1 MATKCFFFFFLRDK
15 IWSGWWHGKDPVN
28 LTGYQASFSLLIFT
42 TKDSILPCCSNP
54 PSAWAFYCH
63 CRASFST
70 MIKKNYANLIKIRFC
85 CWTVVFYSLLL
96 PFFFS
101 VWFSFQR
108 KKYFVKICSLYNFIE
123 PANIYDFFII
133 AMAFNWHKLLAT

>member
-1 MATKCFFFFFLRDK
+1 MFFFFFFLRDK

-63 CRASFST
+63 CRASFSR

-96 PFFFS
+96 PFFFFCL
-101 VWFSFQR
+101 VLIPEEKVFCQDLQLIQFYWTGKYLWFF
-108 KKYFVKICSLYNFIE
+108 YYCYGF
-123 PANIYDFFII
+123 
-133 AMAFNWHKLLAT
+133 